1 MKLVVNIPAYNEQ
14 NHIGGV
20 IKSVPRK
27 IKDVDLVFVV
37 VVDDGSTDDTAK
49 VAKEAGAD
57 VVVIHKKNLGLATSF
72 RDGFEKALKLGADIV
87 VNTDADNQYDQSEI
101 PKLIRPILDGEAD
114 VVVGDRQVLKL
125 DHMPLGK
132 KFGNTMAS
140 FVTRKLSGY
149 NIRDAQSGFRAFS
162 REAALRIN
170 ILSNYTYVAET
181 IIQAVN
187 KKLKIVQVPITFR
200 ERKGKS
206 RLISNIFNYAAKAGM
221 TIIRTYTLYKPLRVF
236 LSFGG
241 LIMLGGILLS
251 LRFFIPFF
259 SGVSG
264 QHIQSLVVASTLFVF
279 GFLVILLGLI
289 ADILNANRL
298 INEEIL
304 YRQKKRYFGFNGK

>member
-1 MKLVVNIPAYNEQ
+1 MKLVVIIPAYNEEKT
-14 NHIGGV
+14 ISDV
-20 IKSVPRK
+20 ITSIPKK
-27 IKDVDLVFVV
+27 INGISRVEVLVVN
-37 VVDDGSTDDTAK
+37 DGSSDRTAQI
-49 VAKEAGAD
+49 AKESGAL
-57 VVVIHKKNLGLATSF
+57 VVSHKKNLGLATSF

-87 VNTDADNQYDQSEI
+87 VNTDADNQYDQFEI
-101 PKLIRPILDGEAD
+101 PKLIKPILDGEAD
-114 VVVGDRQVLKL
+114 IVVGDRQVLKL
-125 DHMPLGK
+125 DHMPFGK
-132 KFGNTMAS
+132 KYGNTIAS

-149 NIRDAQSGFRAFS
+149 DIRDAQSGFRAYS
-162 REAALRIN
+162 REASLRIN

-187 KKLKIVQVPITFR
+187 KKLKIVQVPISFK

-206 RLISNIFNYAAKAGM
+206 RLVSNIFNYAAKAGM

-241 LIMLGGILLS
+241 LIMLFGILLS

-259 SGVSG
+259 SGISG

-279 GFLVILLGLI
+279 GFLVVLLGLI
-289 ADILNANRL
+289 ADMLNANRL